1 MDQIERIICMEQRM
15 DRVSLAVEELRN
27 AMDKLKDVKD
37 DIESLKEY
45 YESGLWRQ
53 DYEDD
58 EAGKLPEDLKRG
70 VLSQDTLFDLLEETD
85 TLYRMINRQN

>member
-15 DRVSLAVEELRN
+15 DRVSMAAEELRK
-27 AMDKLKDVKD
+27 AMDELKDMKD
-37 DIESLKEY
+37 DIDRLKEY

-85 TLYRMINRQN
+85 ALYRMIK